1 MARFGHRPVRV
12 HPGVYVQ
19 PGPRL
24 QGSSQYMARAGTRA
38 TAERGAPCLYT
49 CPRPAPRR
57 AARLGAPSTA
67 ASGLPAPVTNGPYTG
82 FYNVGHDP
90 VGGPGDRAG
99 STCSTLGPVAIH
111 CARPMTRAGSTGSDF
126 GSGRDS
132 PRRDPRRSSWCGR
145 RATGW
150 ARRVD
155 GERLRVRMR
164 FATAQAELE
173 PLQRRVGGPT
183 QRVSLGLF
191 GGHGRVGEAEW
202 LQRCSIGGRGVE
214 LASGG
219 GAATAAMQCRR
230 PLASKAS
237 SLPL

>member
-38 TAERGAPCLYT
+38 QRS
-49 CPRPAPRR
+49 
-57 AARLGAPSTA
+57 AARLVCTRVRGLRPGARRDSAPPSTA

-111 CARPMTRAGSTGSDF
+111 CARPMRSTGSDF

-164 FATAQAELE
+164 FATAQAEVE

-219 GAATAAMQCRR
+219 GAATAAMQRRR